1 MKLIVKDRNSMK
13 ENPCLISDNGKE
25 LKEDAIPTPNKLF
38 NTLRAEKVK
47 LGNLMFLKD
56 SLNNWADIL
65 SDKLNDRNNP

>member
-38 NTLRAEKVK
+38 NTLRAVNVK
-47 LGNLMFLKD
+47 LVNLMFLEN

-65 SDKLNDRNNP
+65 SEKQNDRNNP